1 MPGTPQNTVAFSC
14 AVWASQ
20 REGEIKLQLWYVQ
33 WREGEIKLQLLYVQ
47 CRL

>member
-1 MPGTPQNTVAFSC
+1 MPGTPQNKVAFSC
-14 AVWASQ
+14 SVWASQ
-20 REGEIKLQLWYVQ
+20 PGGEIKLQLWYVQ